1 VQLLLSRGWTIE
13 RLAHAIGADRR
24 SVYRWLSGDSRPSV
38 EAHQRALKKLA
49 EKQIKKSIASA
60 DLVAV

>member
-1 VQLLLSRGWTIE
+1 
-13 RLAHAIGADRR
+13 
-24 SVYRWLSGDSRPSV
+24 VYRWFSGDSRPSV

-49 EKQIKKSIASA
+49 EKQLKKSATAPDSMLTDAS